1 MDVGH
6 GGSSGRFESL
16 KEVAL
21 EYAFYLSWKILI
33 SKDYINIKNKKPY

>member
-6 GGSSGRFESL
+6 GGASGRFESL

-21 EYAFYLSWKILI
+21 EHAFLLKLEGI
-33 SKDYINIKNKKPY
+33 STPQKLHLLERFF

>member
-1 MDVGH
+1 MYCNMDVGH

-21 EYAFYLSWKILI
+21 EYSFLFKLEG
-33 SKDYINIKNKKPY
+33 IKE